1 VRRSQLTQQVVM
13 QPEKKPRE
21 GFLDGLRF
29 IAAFAVLL
37 FHYGFRGHE
46 ADNLSL
52 SFPELSTVV
61 RYGYLGVQLFFM
73 ISGYVILWSI
83 EGRTLQY
90 FTAHRL
96 IRLYPTFWFCAI
108 FTLFIEHLTKLTRF
122 YPSFRTILVN
132 ITMTPSWF
140 GFPAIDGSYWS
151 LATEMQ
157 FYILVGFSVWRF
169 GFERIGNVLLLWLLA
184 GSVLYYFNYSTFGGA
199 YFAYF
204 CIGAACYLLN
214 SEGLRPKYVAL
225 LVGSLSAALLICTWE
240 APILGSYY
248 KTHLDPVVC
257 AGIVILETLL
267 VLLSYRISSIMGR
280 RANQLAIYLGG
291 VTYPLYLIHQTA
303 GYSIM
308 NTYFTQTDKWLA
320 ICTTTLLML
329 AISIAIYVYFDR
341 PVRAM
346 LKKIANIKMAITEPR
361 SAITDRRV

>member
-1 VRRSQLTQQVVM
+1 M
-13 QPEKKPRE
+13 QPKKKPRE

-46 ADNLSL
+46 GDYLSL
-52 SFPELSTVV
+52 SFPELSPVA

-83 EGRTLQY
+83 EGRTLRH

-96 IRLYPTFWFCAI
+96 IRLYPTFWLCAI
-108 FTLFIEHLTKLTRF
+108 FTLLIVHLTKLTRF
-122 YPSFRTILVN
+122 YPGLRAILVN

-140 GFPAIDGSYWS
+140 GYPAIDGSYWS
-151 LATEMQ
+151 LATELQ
-157 FYILVGFSVWRF
+157 FYILVGFSVWKF
-169 GFERIGNVLLLWLLA
+169 GFKRIGNVLLLWLLA
-184 GSVLYYFNYSTFGGA
+184 GSVLYYFNYSTFGGE

-204 CIGAACYLLN
+204 CIGAACYLLH
-214 SEGLRPKYVAL
+214 SEGLRLKYVTL
-225 LVGSLSAALLICTWE
+225 LVGSLSAALWICTWQ

-257 AGIVILETLL
+257 ASIVILETLL
-267 VLLSYRISSIMGR
+267 VFLSHWISSIMGP
-280 RANQLAIYLGG
+280 RANLLAIYLGG

-308 NTYFTQTDKWLA
+308 NRYFTQADRWLA

-329 AISIAIYVYFDR
+329 AISTAIYVYFDR
-341 PVRAM
+341 PVRAV
-346 LKKIANIKMAITEPR
+346 LRKITNIKLAVGR
-361 SAITDRRV
+361 LSRL